1 MSTSLRKRKITYTVM
16 IVSDAPASGHRR
28 IHVRTGALA
37 VVGFVL
43 FVALICYAV
52 YTTITM
58 FGARDRSGR
67 QIEQIVQ
74 LKEANEQLLAEN
86 ETLGNKVS
94 TLEENLNQKLTQ
106 EHELLAAHEEAYIPK
121 GFPMSGAAQIREET
135 VQEDG
140 EDEGGNA
147 ADTDDDEEDGQ
158 NETIEIVAKDDW
170 KEVIFVAAPNT
181 KVVATAP
188 GTVKETRAA
197 EGEISYVII
206 DHGNGYVTTYRNQG
220 NPIVEE
226 GSEVV
231 KGVALFL
238 VGEDN
243 TETGYSIRK
252 DDNYIDPME
261 MIEIKG

>member
-1 MSTSLRKRKITYTVM
+1 MSTNLRKRKITYTVM
-16 IVSDAPASGHRR
+16 IVSDAPAASHRK

-43 FVALICYAV
+43 FVAVICYAV

-58 FGARDRSGR
+58 FGSMDRSNR

-74 LKEANEQLLAEN
+74 LKESNEQLLSEN
-86 ETLGNKVS
+86 ETLTSRVAS
-94 TLEENLNQKLTQ
+94 LEENLNQKQ
-106 EHELLAAHEEAYIPK
+106 AQDYELLAAHEEAYIPK
-121 GFPMSGAAQIREET
+121 GFPMSGAAQIKEET
-135 VQEDG
+135 DQTQEDT
-140 EDEGGNA
+140 A
-147 ADTDDDEEDGQ
+147 EEDGDEDTEQ
-158 NETIEIVAKDDW
+158 DETLEIVAKKEW
-170 KEVIFVAAPNT
+170 KEVIFVAAEGS

-197 EGEISYVII
+197 EGEVSYVVI
-206 DHGNGYVTTYRNQG
+206 DHGNGYVTTYRNLG
-220 NPIVEE
+220 TPIVEE

-231 KGVALFL
+231 KCVALFL
-238 VGEDN
+238 VDEDN

-252 DDNYIDPME
+252 DDSYVDPME